1 MTIYKGVE
9 EVMLVVMF
17 VMFDRQMKVP
27 PSCLFPRRES
37 FILTQGTRYS
47 HAGNNPVPIMG
58 VTLSHNGNK
67 KWKRIFHFRRYNL
80 REFHS

>member
-1 MTIYKGVE
+1 
-9 EVMLVVMF
+9 MLVVMF
-17 VMFDRQMKVP
+17 VMFARQTKVP

-37 FILTQGTRYS
+37 FIPTQGIRYS

-67 KWKRIFHFRRYNL
+67 NGNESSTFEGTISVNFIPNTIFARI
-80 REFHS
+80 

>member
-9 EVMLVVMF
+9 EVMFVVMF

-37 FILTQGTRYS
+37 VIPTQGIILF
-47 HAGNNPVPIMG
+47 P
-58 VTLSHNGNK
+58 
-67 KWKRIFHFRRYNL
+67 
-80 REFHS
+80 